1 MIANVKVINN
11 HNNNNNNNNNN
22 NDNNNKK
29 KNVQCTFFNVIYQ
42 SANVNVIIS
51 RFPEEYSTHH
61 SPLALVKNWMK
72 TR

>member
-1 MIANVKVINN
+1 MIANVKVSNN
-11 HNNNNNNNNNN
+11 HNNNNNNNNNKK
-22 NDNNNKK
+22 KK
-29 KNVQCTFFNVIYQ
+29 KNVQCTFFNVICQ

-51 RFPEEYSTHH
+51 MFPEEYSTHH